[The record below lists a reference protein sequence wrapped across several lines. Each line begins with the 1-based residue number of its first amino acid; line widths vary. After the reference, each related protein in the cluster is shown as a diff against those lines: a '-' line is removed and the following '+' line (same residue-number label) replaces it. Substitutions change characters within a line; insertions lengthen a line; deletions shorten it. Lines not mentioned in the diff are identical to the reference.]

1 MFERCEFARRRSQRT
16 AQGTRMGMPRPTW
29 FWVLLPKEK
38 DLVCRDETRHFIEKE
53 GWSKYGY
60 GEDGEGKKIGLY
72 LP

>member
-1 MFERCEFARRRSQRT
+1 
-16 AQGTRMGMPRPTW
+16 
-29 FWVLLPKEK
+29 LPKEK

-72 LP
+72 LPLNPPYKRGGEDDGFMDWKCRE